1 MRGVIGER
9 SRRAARE
16 KIRFDSDGDGDGDG
30 EDDGNES
37 DG

>member
-16 KIRFDSDGDGDGDG
+16 KIRFDSDGDGDG